1 MTQIQT
7 FQNSSFKV
15 QCVCLSGEPW
25 FRGRDVA
32 TVLGYANTTQALIKN
47 VDEDDKK
54 KMDELGNLSERLP
67 DPNARKT
74 MFINESGLY
83 SLILRSEKPQA
94 KTFKKWVTSEVLPK
108 IRKTGSYSALG
119 HYSSND
125 ISWK

>member
-15 QCVCLSGEPW
+15 ECICVKGEPW
-25 FRGRDVA
+25 FRGKDVA
-32 TVLGYANTTQALIKN
+32 MILGYQNTAKAIM
-47 VDEDDKK
+47 VHVHSDYKK

-83 SLILRSEKPQA
+83 SLIMRSEKPEA
-94 KTFKKWVTSEVLPK
+94 NLLDPGL
-108 IRKTGSYSALG
+108 RGSWAMPTRSKQFG
-119 HYSSND
+119 
-125 ISWK
+125 